1 MRILFMGTPDFA
13 VASLEILVK
22 NGYNIVGVVTAPD
35 KPAGRGQQLQQSAVK
50 QYAVQHN
57 LKVLQPANL
66 KDDGFYGEL
75 KALQADLQIV
85 VAFRMLP
92 EKVWNM
98 PPLGTYNVHA
108 SLLPNY
114 RGAAPINWAIINGE
128 KESGVTTFKLKHEI
142 DTGSIL
148 LQEKVTITPDMNA
161 GELHDTLMVVGAD
174 LLLRSVKEIEKGNV
188 ILKEQNALVKA
199 GEEPKHAPKL
209 FKDNCRIDWSRGGE
223 HIYDL
228 VRGLSPYPCAW
239 TTTKLAEKETTFKI
253 YRSQFVVG
261 ENNVSPGTIFCDGK
275 ELKVA
280 CSDGY
285 LHIAE
290 LQMEGK
296 KRMRTEDFLRGFSFA
311 ADAAFYMI

>member
-1 MRILFMGTPDFA
+1 MRIIFMGTPDFA
-13 VASLEILVK
+13 VASLEILVR

-35 KPAGRGQQLQQSAVK
+35 KPAGRGQQVQQSAVK
-50 QYAVQHN
+50 QFAVQHHLN
-57 LKVLQPANL
+57 VLQPTNL
-66 KDDGFYGEL
+66 KDDGFYNEL

-92 EKVWNM
+92 ERVWNM
-98 PPLGTYNVHA
+98 PPMGTYNVHA

-148 LQEKVTITPDMNA
+148 LQEKVIITPDMNA

-174 LLLRSVKEIEKGNV
+174 LLLRSVKEIVKGNAQ
-188 ILKEQNALVKA
+188 LKEQNDLLRS

-209 FKDNCRIDWSRGGE
+209 FKGNCKIDWSRGGE
-223 HIYDL
+223 QIHNL

-239 TTTKLAEKETTFKI
+239 TSTKLAEKDITFKI
-253 YRSQFVVG
+253 YRSQFVQG
-261 ENNVSPGTIFCDGK
+261 QNNVRPGTIFCDGK
-275 ELKVA
+275 QLKVA
-280 CSDGY
+280 CLGGY
-285 LHIAE
+285 LHITE

-296 KRMRTEDFLRGFSFA
+296 KKMGTEDFLRGFSFPA
-311 ADAAFYMI
+311 GAAFA